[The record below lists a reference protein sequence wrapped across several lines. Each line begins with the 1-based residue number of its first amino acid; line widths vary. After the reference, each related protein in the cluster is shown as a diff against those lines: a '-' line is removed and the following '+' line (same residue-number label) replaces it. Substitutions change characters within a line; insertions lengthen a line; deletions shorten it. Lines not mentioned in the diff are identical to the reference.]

1 MIDLL
6 LTSIQLD
13 GDNPAHIQ
21 ICVEILCVPCV
32 TDAQLSFATLKN
44 DSDVAD
50 IITLVCSAFRNCL
63 PQIAPDT
70 LGCILANS
78 DLYPRISYAF
88 GGSLHEWDGTNAH
101 LPALQLDIQVSVLL
115 IYRILLFPCI
125 LFSPIPCTIFLPY
138 PSYTALV
145 STYPQCAMRYY
156 DVNRIMHDNDLGKF
170 LVGATWVL

>member
-78 DLYPRISYAF
+78 DLYPRIRYAF

-101 LPALQLDIQVSVLL
+101 LPALQTDIQVSVLL
-115 IYRILLFPCI
+115 IPDTPFPMYSV
-125 LFSPIPCTIFLPY
+125 L
-138 PSYTALV
+138 
-145 STYPQCAMRYY
+145 TYPMYYILTLSQLHCSRLNIPIVRYALLRRKRKY
-156 DVNRIMHDNDLGKF
+156 G
-170 LVGATWVL
+170 